1 MTQHIL
7 PNDQY
12 NHIQDVACGCN
23 PIVTIV
29 EGEEM
34 CLHNFRSKDVEPL
47 RKLAKKLKA
56 KQIEEAPEEVEEIP
70 LKNMEEVSR
79 FLEEI

>member
-1 MTQHIL
+1 MVQHII
-7 PNDQY
+7 PQDSY
-12 NHIQDVACGCN
+12 NHIQDIACGCN

-29 EGEEM
+29 EGEEV
-34 CLHNFRSKDVEPL
+34 CYHSE
-47 RKLAKKLKA
+47 
-56 KQIEEAPEEVEEIP
+56 IVEEIP